1 MRRTHLSTR
10 RRPRPS
16 LWADLPDGTAPFKKS
31 PDLVEKLLPD
41 SSAPTAHQARLRD
54 SVRGT
59 IRLRQKRQRSL
70 TIVRIDVRLRNRRLI
85 AAKLSL
91 NGLAEV
97 LQQMKTI
104 SDLPRLRRALTRGLR
119 IDASTIAADHL
130 HVRVILEPTG
140 RGRRRTIHQHVHH
153 LTTLQVNNDRPVV
166 GALPPRPVIDAS
178 HMDGGHGA
186 AFGPSPGVLL
196 QAGQDRRVA
205 DRHPEPSHQP
215 LRGPSASAMAKQLD
229 DSRQAGGPAR
239 ERRRKTRHALGEDAP
254 ITQPV
259 STPPAPEA
267 GINNDRRSLSG

>member
-1 MRRTHLSTR
+1 MGR
-10 RRPRPS
+10 
-16 LWADLPDGTAPFKKS
+16 
-31 PDLVEKLLPD
+31 
-41 SSAPTAHQARLRD
+41 
-54 SVRGT
+54 
-59 IRLRQKRQRSL
+59 
-70 TIVRIDVRLRNRRLI
+70 RNRRLI

-104 SDLPRLRRALTRGLR
+104 SDRPRLRRALTRGLR
-119 IDASTIAADHL
+119 IEASTIAADHL
-130 HVRVILEPTG
+130 HVRMILEPTG

-153 LTTLQVNNDRPVV
+153 LTTLQVNDDRPVV

-186 AFGPSPGVLL
+186 AFGPSPGVLP

-215 LRGPSASAMAKQLD
+215 LRGPSASAMAKQPD
-229 DSRQAGGPAR
+229 DSRQAGSPAR

-254 ITQPV
+254 TTLLV

-267 GINNDRRSLSG
+267 GINNDRRSLRG